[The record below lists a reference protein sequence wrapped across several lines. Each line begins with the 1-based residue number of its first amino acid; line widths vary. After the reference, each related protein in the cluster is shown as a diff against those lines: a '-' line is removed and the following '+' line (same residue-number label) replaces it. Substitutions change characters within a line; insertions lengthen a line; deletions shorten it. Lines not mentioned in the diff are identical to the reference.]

1 MLTGKR
7 KQNNL
12 RSRRTINAANALES
26 KIQIFN
32 IFNNQRFKTVIR
44 PKWLYLLE
52 ICNEICIEIGYIEA
66 FHTKLAKELLNCIKI
81 DEKT

>member
-32 IFNNQRFKTVIR
+32 IFNNQ
-44 PKWLYLLE
+44 
-52 ICNEICIEIGYIEA
+52 
-66 FHTKLAKELLNCIKI
+66 IKI
-81 DEKT
+81 KLYRITIFLVRNRTRLN